1 MSTKPEAGPATTS
14 EAPTRESRRQEFRK
28 LMMVLLGC
36 IVVSWAAAFFAPV
49 PERFVEAS
57 IAEIENMP
65 EWRFWT
71 GMAAAVVLACIQLFG
86 LYRLWTFKADGMGYV
101 GLSMFFP
108 IFFMLPLTLSMSA
121 FEYYVQIATSFM
133 IGIVLYA
140 CWSNPDLFER
150 SVSTDAAP
158 QLAAGADASA
168 GSTGS

>member
-14 EAPTRESRRQEFRK
+14 EAPTRESRRQEFRR

-36 IVVSWAAAFFAPV
+36 IVLSWAAAFFAPV
-49 PERFVEAS
+49 PEWFVEAS
-57 IAEIENMP
+57 AAEIKTIP

-71 GMAAAVVLACIQLFG
+71 GVAAGVVLACVGLFG

-101 GLSMFFP
+101 GLSVGFP
-108 IFFMLPLTLSMSA
+108 IFFMLPITFSMSA
-121 FEYYVQIATSFM
+121 FEYYTGSIADIM
-133 IGIVLYA
+133 AGIVLYA

-150 SVSTDAAP
+150 SVSTDAVS

-168 GSTGS
+168 GSAGS